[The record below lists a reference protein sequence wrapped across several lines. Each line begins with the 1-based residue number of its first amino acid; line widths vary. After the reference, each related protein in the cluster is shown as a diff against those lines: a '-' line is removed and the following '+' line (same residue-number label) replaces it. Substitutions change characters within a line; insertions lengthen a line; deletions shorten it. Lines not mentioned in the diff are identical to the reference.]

1 MAHPK
6 LLRYYDTI
14 MSVKLKK
21 KRVTLPKIGDMF
33 SPKKA
38 PPRRSATLSSLHT
51 VSLNSLTAKHLL
63 EIFNNWIASLCPC
76 IYFPKMTIFLFLFFT
91 WQLDRSAREFELG
104 LEYGPPVLNINGQS
118 WIFEDGQWMIRKIW
132 APQPI
137 APSTSVTLNIKWLF
151 CCLT

>member
-1 MAHPK
+1 MTFNFKMAHPK

-51 VSLNSLTAKHLL
+51 
-63 EIFNNWIASLCPC
+63 
-76 IYFPKMTIFLFLFFT
+76 
-91 WQLDRSAREFELG
+91 LDRSAREFELG

-118 WIFEDGQWMIRKIW
+118 WIFEDGQWMIQSKGNSLELWRNFQRLKKKYEQVKEENNFLKLKYELLMEVCTEK
-132 APQPI
+132 ANELEEKKRQHP
-137 APSTSVTLNIKWLF
+137 KRR
-151 CCLT
+151 